1 MTPDIDMAAN
11 NDEVM
16 RLAVEASPNGMVLID
31 IEGRIVLVNSSVEH
45 MFGYHRDDL
54 IGRPIEHLVP
64 VRFRN
69 HHPNLRQQYFADP
82 KSRAMGQGREL
93 FALHK
98 NGTEFPVEI
107 GLNPMT
113 TKRGVLV
120 LASIVDITERQRGQE
135 MMHLAVEAAPNGML
149 LTDKDGRI
157 VMANSMAEVQFGYAR
172 SELVG
177 QEITVLVPLRFRDHH
192 PHLRQD
198 YFDNPVSRAMGKGRD
213 LYALHKNGREF
224 PVEIGLNPINTAQG
238 MMILAS
244 VVDITDRKQQEEQL
258 KSALKEKEVMLA
270 EIHHRVKNNLQIIDS
285 LIAMQLDNVSDDKA
299 RFLLTDSQN
308 RIKSMA
314 IIHQTLY
321 QSQDFSNVDIST
333 VIAGLVNSLAQS
345 YGASA
350 NPNVQLRVETDN
362 ITMPIES
369 SIPLGLIINELVSNS
384 FKHAF
389 PENRQ
394 GEIFIGLKTGDDHNI
409 ILEVSDDGVGLSNKA
424 ASDESLGLRLVEALC
439 DQLEAVLTV
448 HRADPTCFT
457 LKMTLGS

>member
-270 EIHHRVKNNLQIIDS
+270 EIHHRVKNNL
-285 LIAMQLDNVSDDKA
+285 
-299 RFLLTDSQN
+299 
-308 RIKSMA
+308 
-314 IIHQTLY
+314 
-321 QSQDFSNVDIST
+321 
-333 VIAGLVNSLAQS
+333 
-345 YGASA
+345 
-350 NPNVQLRVETDN
+350 
-362 ITMPIES
+362 
-369 SIPLGLIINELVSNS
+369 
-384 FKHAF
+384 
-389 PENRQ
+389 
-394 GEIFIGLKTGDDHNI
+394 
-409 ILEVSDDGVGLSNKA
+409 
-424 ASDESLGLRLVEALC
+424 
-439 DQLEAVLTV
+439 
-448 HRADPTCFT
+448 
-457 LKMTLGS
+457 